1 LILYNQCKRPGT
13 GFGAKFRPGK
23 LALFLR
29 DTGGAIAVV
38 AALAM
43 PVIIGF
49 VGVGVEVGLW
59 FHTKRGLQS
68 AADAAALSGAYE
80 RLAGNSN
87 SVATSAAGQAAT
99 INGYDG
105 TIGDSIVVNIPPLS
119 GEFVGNSSAVEVI
132 MRRDLALLFSS
143 VFMAGNITIDAYAVA
158 TLVEATGEFC
168 VLSLD
173 DTASSAISIG
183 GNVDVTL
190 DCGIAS
196 NSNAAD
202 AVDIFGSAI
211 VSVTDV
217 TSVGSITVGGSSIL
231 DTVNGTR
238 EGLATIA
245 DPYAGVPEPAPGACD
260 YSSEIKVTNGQTVTL
275 SPGTYC
281 GGITNLGGHLE
292 FQPGVYILNG
302 DEFKLGGGTTVGED
316 VMFYLTG
323 DANVQIN
330 GNTEVDLKADPDGDN
345 VGDDYTGMLF
355 FQDPTSSGTVNNFNG
370 GALMSLQGVIYF
382 PSQPLNFIGGAG
394 NDGCTVLVGNTV
406 SFNGN
411 ADLLVDCETA
421 GVEPPRPPG
430 NVALAG

>member
-1 LILYNQCKRPGT
+1 MLYNQCKRPGT

-231 DTVNGTR
+231 DTVNGTDR
-238 EGLATIA
+238 KS
-245 DPYAGVPEPAPGACD
+245 V
-260 YSSEIKVTNGQTVTL
+260 V
-275 SPGTYC
+275 
-281 GGITNLGGHLE
+281 
-292 FQPGVYILNG
+292 
-302 DEFKLGGGTTVGED
+302 
-316 VMFYLTG
+316 
-323 DANVQIN
+323 
-330 GNTEVDLKADPDGDN
+330 
-345 VGDDYTGMLF
+345 
-355 FQDPTSSGTVNNFNG
+355 
-370 GALMSLQGVIYF
+370 
-382 PSQPLNFIGGAG
+382 
-394 NDGCTVLVGNTV
+394 
-406 SFNGN
+406 
-411 ADLLVDCETA
+411 
-421 GVEPPRPPG
+421 
-430 NVALAG
+430 